1 MTDTIVS
8 IVIYLVIALVCYGV
22 AYLINV
28 EPHVVV
34 SYAALALAVD
44 TLTRVDG

>member
-1 MTDTIVS
+1 MTDTILSMFTYV
-8 IVIYLVIALVCYGV
+8 VIALVCYGI
-22 AYLINV
+22 AYLLNV

-44 TLTRVDG
+44 ALVRVD

>member
-1 MTDTIVS
+1 MSETIVS
-8 IVIYLVIALVCYGV
+8 IVTYVVIALVCYGV

-28 EPHVVV
+28 ETHVVV

-44 TLTRVDG
+44 TLTRVD